1 MLVLWKIVLAK
12 CTCEVDGPLYKSFV
26 GSNEQAYQGSCQTSM
41 MKLFFFFFCR
51 QKAVNYFR

>member
-41 MKLFFFFFCR
+41 MKLFFENSCR